1 MERVGDRSEDIKQSN
16 KIHLKQRVMEK
27 EVIFNSDLHFEHKQ
41 WKRELLFWEDELK
54 SSQNRLNELVLR
66 WTDKEVLAE
75 LEQYQNQFMIQK
87 NAIDELEDHIILHET
102 NISEHFKKGE
112 DVLDLQMI
120 KEHTEFRNKMDIQRN
135 LYSDLKR
142 NFFRFLSKYM

>member
-1 MERVGDRSEDIKQSN
+1 
-16 KIHLKQRVMEK
+16 
-27 EVIFNSDLHFEHKQ
+27 
-41 WKRELLFWEDELK
+41 
-54 SSQNRLNELVLR
+54 
-66 WTDKEVLAE
+66 
-75 LEQYQNQFMIQK
+75 MIQK

-112 DVLDLQMI
+112 DVLDFQII
-120 KEHTEFRNKMDIQRN
+120 KEHTEFRNKMDTQRI

>member
-1 MERVGDRSEDIKQSN
+1 
-16 KIHLKQRVMEK
+16 MEK

-54 SSQNRLNELVLR
+54 SLQNRLNELVLR
-66 WTDKEVLAE
+66 WTDKEVLAQ

-112 DVLDLQMI
+112 DVLDFQMI
-120 KEHTEFRNKMDIQRN
+120 KEHTEFRNKMDTQRI